1 MAIAVLL
8 RAVSFGEK
16 WAIVAPTQNQAQ
28 IIMNYVIEHLFDNP
42 VFLAQLL
49 VDIPLEKLKRE
60 KSKTRIT
67 FRGGGEIFTQT
78 ADTHNRKRLLGALMG
93 FGAPNIIIDESALID
108 DDIYAGIKR
117 MLGDNPDNFLLE
129 ISNHF
134 YSQER
139 RHFKRNWQSNDYER
153 IFIDYHQAVNEGRF
167 KQEFIEEMR
176 REAFF
181 EILYECRFP
190 DEDTIDERGYYTLLN
205 EKQIET
211 AIGRIVEPRGV
222 KRLGVDIGRGGD
234 ESVFVLRYD
243 NYAKVLNKNRSADL
257 MTQVNLVKQYCREEG
272 IDPKNVFIDDTGVGG
287 GVSDRLKELGLSIMA
302 VKVGE
307 KAEDDEKY
315 ANQKAEMSWEARNW
329 ILTNALENNRDFY
342 QLSWIKYKE
351 DTSSRLKIEPKEDL
365 LKRGTHSP
373 DVADALILT
382 FNPQRELNIRFV

>member
-1 MAIAVLL
+1 
-8 RAVSFGEK
+8 
-16 WAIVAPTQNQAQ
+16 
-28 IIMNYVIEHLFDNP
+28 MNYVIEHLFDNP

-129 ISNHF
+129 ISNPF

-139 RHFKRNWQSNDYER
+139 RHFKRNWQSNDHER